1 MSASVKRFAWMS
13 VFLLLAFSLCRAGLS
28 RFQERERAIRQAC
41 AAQAPGAVKPKYPTP
56 EIRIVSAA
64 CLQPGGTG
72 EVVIQGNLPP
82 NSKFVFE
89 NDNIEVLK
97 ESVTAGVHRITLKA
111 AAGTGPQT
119 ANVTALT
126 PNCRSARADN
136 AVVVT
141 GKYEWV
147 MNAAN
152 GWKIVA
158 RSPSGKSCGGPPT
171 PGDPYDL
178 AFYRRGETTPFE
190 MRSATLYFSVY
201 EDTNY
206 RFNVSNE
213 DPAVKAGTED
223 FTNLMQKLADPKLSD
238 AQRDAIMKRL
248 TAAQAQMQANMQKM
262 MDPTYAKAQQA
273 KREEF
278 GCERIELKAPGPN
291 FTGRMRCSQ
300 KVGINIGITGTLA
313 SLSR

>member
-1 MSASVKRFAWMS
+1 MSAFVRRFAWMS

-28 RFQERERAIRQAC
+28 RFQEKERAIRKAC
-41 AAQAPGAVKPKYPTP
+41 ADQSAGAVKPKYPTP
-56 EIRIVSAA
+56 EIHIVSAA

-82 NSKFVFE
+82 DSKFIFE

-97 ESVTAGVHRITLKA
+97 ESVTAGVYRLTLKA

-126 PNCRSARADN
+126 PTCRSARADN

-178 AFYRRGETTPFE
+178 AFYRQGETTPFE
-190 MRSATLYFSVY
+190 RRGATLYFSVY

-213 DPAVKAGTED
+213 DPEAKAGTDE
-223 FTNLMQKLADPKLSD
+223 FTNLMQKMTDPKLSA
-238 AQRDAIMKRL
+238 AQRDAIMKQL
-248 TAAQAQMQANMQKM
+248 TAAQARMQANMQKM
-262 MDPTYAKAQQA
+262 LAPGYAKAQEA

-278 GCERIELKAPGPN
+278 GCERIELKVPGPS

-313 SLSR
+313 PMSR